1 MTSNFGAKTIAMPV
15 AQGGLRMTGRVV
27 TAGLLGGVVAVYDV
41 VSLSKDL
48 AKDHDAIVKTRQVVI
63 LSFYSYYVIKSNKI

>member
-48 AKDHDAIVKTRQVVI
+48 AKDHDAIVKTRQVVNI
-63 LSFYSYYVIKSNKI
+63 ELLSHKVE